1 MQKRKAGS
9 EVPVSSRWVAG
20 GLAVLFLFAGVP
32 LALSASTTRAA
43 VSPPVSKRAPAV
55 NGMATEGAVVNADP
69 GRWRGGRLSFTFQ
82 WRLCDPA
89 LVECADI
96 PAATD
101 SLYAIGAGDVGKVLR
116 VLVTAV
122 NRSGSASAV
131 SPSTAPVA
139 EAAAG
144 VPANARPPAIVGN
157 AEQDQVLVV
166 DPGTWTA
173 AGRLRF
179 SYRWRSCD
187 AQGGSCSFNGA
198 TRRTYRPRPADAGR
212 TLRVLVSASGGPST
226 AAALTAPT
234 AVVTPP
240 PPQQLPPR
248 NVSAPRISGTAR
260 AGQTITVE
268 PGDWRGAQ
276 PMTFAFQ
283 WERCG
288 HEGRDCA
295 SIDGA
300 VRATFA
306 LESEDVGHRLRAV
319 VVAENDAGR
328 ASAVS
333 RATNVVDAAPAPPA
347 QAPRN
352 VTRPTI
358 AGSAVQGA
366 TLTAD
371 SGRWDG
377 TQPISIA
384 FRWIRCDPSLTSC
397 VALGGATSS
406 TYRIGSSDV
415 GRRLLVRVRA
425 RNAGGTSVAG
435 SDATPVVQA
444 APPAPPPPPPAPPA
458 KFVSVAQVSLPNRL
472 VVDQISF
479 TPGRITSTAT
489 PLTARFHI
497 SDTQGGR
504 SVVGALVYALGV
516 PFDRLS
522 PEPEVATGA
531 DGWATITFQV
541 LPTFSLRP
549 GHYVVVFVRARKPGG
564 DLLAGV
570 STRRLVSVRVG

>member
-1 MQKRKAGS
+1 MQKRRVGSGASVSPRWAAG
-9 EVPVSSRWVAG
+9 A
-20 GLAVLFLFAGVP
+20 LAVVFLFAGVP
-32 LALSASTTRAA
+32 LALSASTTGAA
-43 VSPPVSKRAPAV
+43 AAPPISKRAPAV
-55 NGMATEGAVVNADP
+55 VGMPLAGEVVSADP

-89 LVECADI
+89 AIQCTDI
-96 PAATD
+96 PEATD

-122 NRSGSASAV
+122 NRSGSASAS
-131 SPSTAPVA
+131 SPSTVPVA
-139 EAAAG
+139 EAAPG

-157 AEQDQVLVV
+157 AEQEEVLGV
-166 DPGTWTA
+166 DPGTWMA
-173 AGRLRF
+173 AGPLRF

-187 AQGGSCSFNGA
+187 ARGGSCSFNGA
-198 TRRTYRPRPADAGR
+198 TRRTYRPRPVDAGR
-212 TLRVLVSASGGPST
+212 TLRVLVSASSGPLT

-240 PPQQLPPR
+240 PQQLAPL
-248 NVSAPRISGTAR
+248 NASVPRISGTAR
-260 AGQTITVE
+260 AGQTITVQ

-276 PMTFAFQ
+276 PMTFTFQ
-283 WERCG
+283 WQRCG

-295 SIDGA
+295 SIAGA
-300 VRATFA
+300 VRPTFT
-306 LESEDVGHRLRAV
+306 LETEDVGHRLRAV

-333 RATNVVDAAPAPPA
+333 RATNVVEAAPPPPA

-371 SGRWDG
+371 PGRWDG

-384 FRWIRCDPSLTSC
+384 FRWIRCDPSLRSC

-415 GRRLLVRVRA
+415 GGRLLVRVRA

-435 SDATPVVQA
+435 SDPTSVVQA
-444 APPAPPPPPPAPPA
+444 APPPPPPPPPPPLS

-472 VVDQISF
+472 VVDQVSF

-489 PLTARFHI
+489 PLTARFHV

-504 SVVGALVYALGV
+504 SVAGALVYALGV
-516 PFDRLS
+516 PFNRLS
-522 PEPEVATGA
+522 PEPEVVTGV